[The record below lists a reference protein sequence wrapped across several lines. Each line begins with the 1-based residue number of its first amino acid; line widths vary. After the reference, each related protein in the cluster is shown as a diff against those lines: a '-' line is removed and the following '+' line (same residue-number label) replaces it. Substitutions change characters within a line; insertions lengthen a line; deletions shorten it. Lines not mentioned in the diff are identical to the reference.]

1 MSPRDLFWFLAGV
14 LVAVA
19 IMVTVRAWLRERPA
33 LDATSVDAAN
43 KRAAIPAFAVPLA
56 AALALVG
63 VALGIYFLLGSPDSI
78 ASANAAVAAQP
89 PRDMQQASHDTQMNQ
104 QQSPTAGSLDDVTNK
119 LAARLAAQ
127 GGSDND
133 WKLLAESYEYMG
145 RTAEANA
152 ARAHVASAAIPG
164 ATGTVGAMGDSTAGQ
179 PTTGGLPTGEQIADI
194 ANALDTPHARPTA
207 DAGATP
213 PAPATN
219 SNRPGANGPQGAKAT
234 AGAGTSQTPSA
245 AKSALGRDTGTTGN
259 AEISGTVNITSQLA
273 SQTKAGATLFI
284 YAKQPNA
291 PGPPLA
297 VLRVRAEHWPVSFT
311 LNDGNAMVPG
321 RNLSN
326 ANTVQIEAR
335 ISKNGDALPQSGDLV
350 GSVTSVNPR
359 DGHPVKIS
367 IDREIG

>member
-1 MSPRDLFWFLAGV
+1 MSPRDSFWFLAGA

-33 LDATSVDAAN
+33 LSEAAAG
-43 KRAAIPAFAVPLA
+43 RSAIPSFAVPIA
-56 AALALVG
+56 AALALLG

-78 ASANAAVAAQP
+78 ASSHAVAATQSSQQMPAGQP
-89 PRDMQQASHDTQMNQ
+89 SA
-104 QQSPTAGSLDDVTNK
+104 TAGSLDDVTNK

-145 RTAEANA
+145 RTEEAKA
-152 ARAHVASAAIPG
+152 AKAHIASASPVAAADAPTQVTGDQIAASQVSAGQISASQISDMADSLDIP
-164 ATGTVGAMGDSTAGQ
+164 STATQ
-179 PTTGGLPTGEQIADI
+179 
-194 ANALDTPHARPTA
+194 
-207 DAGATP
+207 
-213 PAPATN
+213 
-219 SNRPGANGPQGAKAT
+219 
-234 AGAGTSQTPSA
+234 
-245 AKSALGRDTGTTGN
+245 GN
-259 AEISGTVNITSQLA
+259 AEISGTVEITSRLA
-273 SQTKAGATLFI
+273 RLAANGATLFI

-297 VLRVRAEHWPVSFT
+297 VLRVRAEHWPVTFT
-311 LNDGNAMVPG
+311 LNDANAMVPG

-326 ANTVQIEAR
+326 AKAVQIEAR
-335 ISKNGDALPQSGDLV
+335 ISKSGDALPQSGDLV
-350 GSVTSVNPR
+350 GTVTSVNPR

>member
-1 MSPRDLFWFLAGV
+1 MSPRDSFWFLAGV

-33 LDATSVDAAN
+33 LGEAPAEGGT
-43 KRAAIPAFAVPLA
+43 KRPPIPSFAVPVA
-56 AALALVG
+56 AGLALVG

-78 ASANAAVAAQP
+78 ASAHASAAPQP
-89 PRDMQQASHDTQMNQ
+89 SHDTQMGQ
-104 QQSPTAGSLDDVTNK
+104 QPSPTAGSLDDVTNK

-133 WKLLAESYEYMG
+133 WQLLAESYDYLG
-145 RTAEANA
+145 RAAEAKA
-152 ARAHVASAAIPG
+152 ARAHVASGAPMAA
-164 ATGTVGAMGDSTAGQ
+164 ASGDSTTGQ
-179 PTTGGLPTGEQIADI
+179 ASGDQIADM
-194 ANALDTPHARPTA
+194 A
-207 DAGATP
+207 DAFDKSHVMTVANNTP
-213 PAPATN
+213 RA
-219 SNRPGANGPQGAKAT
+219 
-234 AGAGTSQTPSA
+234 
-245 AKSALGRDTGTTGN
+245 TGN
-259 AEISGTVNITSQLA
+259 AEISGTVEITSKLA
-273 SQTKAGATLFI
+273 AQAKSGATLFI

-311 LNDGNAMVPG
+311 LNDANAMVPG

-326 ANTVQIEAR
+326 ANNVQIEAR

-359 DGHPVKIS
+359 AGHPVKIS

>member
-1 MSPRDLFWFLAGV
+1 
-14 LVAVA
+14 
-19 IMVTVRAWLRERPA
+19 
-33 LDATSVDAAN
+33 
-43 KRAAIPAFAVPLA
+43 
-56 AALALVG
+56 
-63 VALGIYFLLGSPDSI
+63 LGIYFLLGSPDSL
-78 ASANAAVAAQP
+78 ASAHAAAAPQP
-89 PRDMQQASHDTQMNQ
+89 SHDTQMSQ
-104 QQSPTAGSLDDVTNK
+104 QPSPAAGSLDDVTNK

-133 WKLLAESYEYMG
+133 WQLLAESYEYMG
-145 RTAEANA
+145 RAAEAKA
-152 ARAHVASAAIPG
+152 ARAHVASGAPLAA
-164 ATGTVGAMGDSTAGQ
+164 ASGDST
-179 PTTGGLPTGEQIADI
+179 TGPASGDQIADI
-194 ANALDTPHARPTA
+194 ADAFDKPHVMTVASPATGSTDAAGGQPGMGTANATKGGPHAGSNAANTPT
-207 DAGATP
+207 
-213 PAPATN
+213 
-219 SNRPGANGPQGAKAT
+219 SSAT
-234 AGAGTSQTPSA
+234 AG
-245 AKSALGRDTGTTGN
+245 TGS
-259 AEISGTVNITSQLA
+259 AEISGTVEITSKLA
-273 SQTKAGATLFI
+273 RQAQSGATLFI

-326 ANTVQIEAR
+326 ANNVQIEAR

>member
-1 MSPRDLFWFLAGV
+1 MPV
-14 LVAVA
+14 
-19 IMVTVRAWLRERPA
+19 
-33 LDATSVDAAN
+33 
-43 KRAAIPAFAVPLA
+43 A
-56 AALALVG
+56 AALAMVG

-78 ASANAAVAAQP
+78 ASANAVAAQP
-89 PRDMQQASHDTQMNQ
+89 PGDMQQASHDTQINQ
-104 QQSPTAGSLDDVTNK
+104 QPSPTAGSLDDVTNK

-145 RTAEANA
+145 RAAEANA
-152 ARAHVASAAIPG
+152 ARAHVASAAAMGALMG
-164 ATGTVGAMGDSTAGQ
+164 ATGDSTAGQ
-179 PTTGGLPTGEQIADI
+179 PTTGGRPTGEQIADI
-194 ANALDTPHARPTA
+194 ANALDKPHAKPTA
-207 DAGATP
+207 GTDA
-213 PAPATN
+213 
-219 SNRPGANGPQGAKAT
+219 S
-234 AGAGTSQTPSA
+234 
-245 AKSALGRDTGTTGN
+245 GN
-259 AEISGTVNITSQLA
+259 AEISGTVNITSQFA
-273 SQTKAGATLFI
+273 AQAKAGATLFI

-297 VLRVRAEHWPVSFT
+297 VLRVRAERWPVSFT

-326 ANTVQIEAR
+326 AKTVQIEAR

-350 GSVTSVNPR
+350 GSVTSVNPH

>member
-1 MSPRDLFWFLAGV
+1 MSPRDSFWFLAGV

-33 LDATSVDAAN
+33 MGEATA
-43 KRAAIPAFAVPLA
+43 KWPPIPSFAVPVA
-56 AALALVG
+56 AGLALVG

-78 ASANAAVAAQP
+78 ESAHASPAPQP
-89 PRDMQQASHDTQMNQ
+89 SHDTHMGQ
-104 QQSPTAGSLDDVTNK
+104 QTSPTAGSLDDVTNK

-133 WKLLAESYEYMG
+133 WQLLAESYEYMG
-145 RTAEANA
+145 RAAEAKA
-152 ARAHVASAAIPG
+152 ARAHVASGTPMAA
-164 ATGTVGAMGDSTAGQ
+164 ASSDSTAGQ
-179 PTTGGLPTGEQIADI
+179 ASGDQIADI
-194 ANALDTPHARPTA
+194 ADAFDKPHAV
-207 DAGATP
+207 
-213 PAPATN
+213 PA
-219 SNRPGANGPQGAKAT
+219 ANTTRG
-234 AGAGTSQTPSA
+234 QTVSSA
-245 AKSALGRDTGTTGN
+245 SPDGR
-259 AEISGTVNITSQLA
+259 AAISGTVEITAKLA
-273 SQTKAGATLFI
+273 RQAKSGATLFI

-297 VLRVRAEHWPVSFT
+297 VLRLRAEHWPVSFT

-326 ANTVQIEAR
+326 ANNVQIEAR
-335 ISKNGDALPQSGDLV
+335 ISKSGDALPQTGDLV
-350 GSVTSVNPR
+350 GSVTSVNPH

>member
-1 MSPRDLFWFLAGV
+1 MSPRDSFWFLAGV

-33 LDATSVDAAN
+33 LDEATAGSSA
-43 KRAAIPAFAVPLA
+43 RRPPIPSFAVPVA
-56 AALALVG
+56 AGLALVG

-78 ASANAAVAAQP
+78 ASSQATTAAQP
-89 PRDMQQASHDTQMNQ
+89 SHDRQMGQ
-104 QQSPTAGSLDDVTNK
+104 QPSPTAGSLDDVTNK
-119 LAARLAAQ
+119 LAARLATQ
-127 GGSDND
+127 GGSDKD
-133 WKLLAESYEYMG
+133 WELLAESYEYMG
-145 RTAEANA
+145 KAAEAKA
-152 ARAHVASAAIPG
+152 ARAHAASATPMAASSTAEGPTQASGDQIADMADAFDKPHIM
-164 ATGTVGAMGDSTAGQ
+164 TVANTTAGQ
-179 PTTGGLPTGEQIADI
+179 PAAA
-194 ANALDTPHARPTA
+194 ANVSNKASA
-207 DAGATP
+207 AGA
-213 PAPATN
+213 
-219 SNRPGANGPQGAKAT
+219 
-234 AGAGTSQTPSA
+234 A
-245 AKSALGRDTGTTGN
+245 AASGTGN
-259 AEISGTVNITSQLA
+259 AEISGTVEITSKLA
-273 SQTKAGATLFI
+273 RQAKSGVTLFI
-284 YAKQPNA
+284 YAKQPNV

-335 ISKNGDALPQSGDLV
+335 ISKNGDALPASGDLV

>member
-1 MSPRDLFWFLAGV
+1 MSPRDSFWFLAGA

-19 IMVTVRAWLRERPA
+19 IMVTVRAWLRQHPA
-33 LDATSVDAAN
+33 LDEPADSAAGSPSAPA
-43 KRAAIPAFAVPLA
+43 AAIPASRSAGRPSIPSFAVPIA

-63 VALGIYFLLGSPDSI
+63 VALGIYFLLGSPESI
-78 ASANAAVAAQP
+78 TSSHGQAATQLSKP
-89 PRDMQQASHDTQMNQ
+89 TQMG
-104 QQSPTAGSLDDVTNK
+104 QSSATAGSLDDVTNK
-119 LAARLAAQ
+119 LAARLAAK

-145 RTAEANA
+145 RTADA
-152 ARAHVASAAIPG
+152 AAAKAHIASATPA
-164 ATGTVGAMGDSTAGQ
+164 AATAGDAGAEGTQ
-179 PTTGGLPTGEQIADI
+179 QATGEQLAAGQMSADQMGDL
-194 ANALDTPHARPTA
+194 ADALDKPGSGKPAS
-207 DAGATP
+207 DKP
-213 PAPATN
+213 PAL
-219 SNRPGANGPQGAKAT
+219 Q
-234 AGAGTSQTPSA
+234 Q
-245 AKSALGRDTGTTGN
+245 TGTTAAGSTTAPGG
-259 AEISGTVNITSQLA
+259 AEISGTVEITSRLA
-273 SQTKAGATLFI
+273 RQATTGATLFI

-297 VLRVRAEHWPVSFT
+297 VLRVRAEHWPVTFT

-326 ANTVQIEAR
+326 ANDVQIEAR

-359 DGHPVKIS
+359 GGHPVKIS

>member
-1 MSPRDLFWFLAGV
+1 MSPRDSFWFLAGA
-14 LVAVA
+14 LVAFA

-33 LDATSVDAAN
+33 LAERPAGGPG
-43 KRAAIPAFAVPLA
+43 IPSFAVPIA
-56 AALALVG
+56 AALALIG

-78 ASANAAVAAQP
+78 ASSHAVASAEP
-89 PRDMQQASHDTQMNQ
+89 GQQAQMGQ
-104 QQSPTAGSLDDVTNK
+104 PSTTAGSLDDVTNK
-119 LAARLAAQ
+119 LAARLATK

-145 RTAEANA
+145 RTAEAA
-152 ARAHVASAAIPG
+152 AAKAHIASATPAAAGDSTGEVPAVVTGDQVADIADAFDKPTATTWAAGAEPVASGSPPAASAPG
-164 ATGTVGAMGDSTAGQ
+164 ATTTSAARGAAGNPREAASQ
-179 PTTGGLPTGEQIADI
+179 V
-194 ANALDTPHARPTA
+194 R
-207 DAGATP
+207 
-213 PAPATN
+213 
-219 SNRPGANGPQGAKAT
+219 AT
-234 AGAGTSQTPSA
+234 AS
-245 AKSALGRDTGTTGN
+245 GN
-259 AEISGTVNITSQLA
+259 AEISGTVEITSKLA
-273 SQTKAGATLFI
+273 HQAATGATLFI
-284 YAKQPNA
+284 YAKQPNT

-297 VLRVRAEHWPVSFT
+297 VLRVRAEHWPVTFT

-326 ANTVQIEAR
+326 AANVQIEAR